1 MCLVLSRN
9 HKDASMAGAE
19 GPRSRGIVR
28 DDIRV
33 GGQMGMGV
41 LEVKSHRAL

>member
-1 MCLVLSRN
+1 MLLVPSRN
-9 HKDASMAGAE
+9 HKDASLAGAE

-33 GGQMGMGV
+33 GGQMGLGGPG
-41 LEVKSHRAL
+41 E